1 MSTSPLS
8 YDNSD
13 QLTPAQ
19 RFLASLSNQRQ
30 LLGATPA
37 PVLQM
42 PSQPKLVVPPELAA
56 QLSGGQQAQ
65 SKLVMPGSSQAD

>member
-1 MSTSPLS
+1 MSTSLLS
-8 YDNSD
+8 YDDSE

-19 RFLASLSNQRQ
+19 RFLASVLNQRQ

-42 PSQPKLVVPPELAA
+42 PSQPKLVVLPELAA
-56 QLSGGQQAQ
+56 QLSGMPQAQ
-65 SKLVMPGSSQAD
+65 